1 MMLFKVRK
9 DSSMFK
15 YACQRGM
22 TALLFLLVAFSL
34 TASAQEF
41 RGSITGK
48 VTDPNEAVVPGAEVS
63 IKNIETNAVVTTTT
77 NDDGQYTFPL
87 LQPGKYTLTV
97 TREGFNTAAREG
109 IEVRVADKLTLD
121 VKMDIGVSATVTTVT
136 DTPVLE
142 TSSVSTGTTVTTQ
155 QISELPLTD
164 GTAYQLATLAPGI
177 VFTGNPG
184 VGGSPTSNGNLAAFR
199 ANGGTGANNVTLDG
213 SPNYAFDGGVGFSP
227 PAEAVQEF
235 KVQTNVF
242 DAQQGYSAN
251 ANVNVAIKS
260 GGNDF
265 HGSAWYF
272 NRDRS
277 RTANSFFGN
286 FAGQGRSARTYNRFG
301 GVINGPVRIP
311 KLYNGKDKTFFLFS
325 YERLKNS
332 EGGDAQFFT
341 VPTLKMRTGDFSEL
355 LGQTIPIRIFD
366 PTSGCHTP
374 SNCSVTRTAFT
385 NNVIPQAMLN
395 PAALAII
402 KLFPQPNIA
411 GAGLTNNFYSAA
423 VRSSDYRGWLGRID
437 HQINQNNR
445 IYANYYHSFN
455 PENRYDWAGTVN
467 GVNPTAGIEYR
478 TNDGG
483 NIGYTWTLS
492 NSTIFDVKT
501 SLNRFQQERNT
512 SQTFDLATLGFS
524 QQFISATRGY
534 TYLPRFDIFTYDAQR
549 PIRST
554 LGSNRSDYNSGLLR
568 PFYTFSLQPTVTHI
582 IGDHTTHFGYDLRV
596 LRENFASD
604 GYQGGRFFFDGTY
617 VTRSTTTTSGTVTTA
632 NADTNRQAYGRDVA
646 EFLLGIPVANSNSLV
661 DTTATNYS
669 AQSVYHG
676 FFFHDD
682 YRVSPK
688 LTLNLGLRYE
698 LEMGTTERYNRII
711 NGFDPLATSP
721 IDAAARAAYTTA
733 YNANPSAFVLTP
745 AQFHVTGGLTYA
757 NDDQRATWNADKRNI
772 QPRVGAAYQLDE
784 KTVLRGGFGIFMAP
798 FRIEPPVQ
806 YGFSASTPFVP
817 TNDQGRTFVATL
829 NNPFPSGLTAA
840 PGSSIGLLSRIGQD
854 VGASDTG
861 IIPGNRMNAKFNR
874 VIVGVQRELPGQFVV
889 EANYVWSHG
898 YDMPV
903 IRNINFVPRQ
913 YLGIDQATADA
924 ANTFLSAT
932 VTNPFRNLLNSTAA
946 ATSPFNTASTI
957 TRAQSLLPF
966 PQFTNVFVEEHNG
979 TNDYRALQL
988 QASKRFSRDLSF
1000 NVTFTRSRLREQLSY
1015 LNASDTELE
1024 DRISPDDRPNRFTLA
1039 ASYRLPI
1046 GRGRLLGKDMNRLVD
1061 AVIGGWQLNGTYEWQ
1076 SGQPLL
1082 FTQNIYY
1089 SGDPTQLKSHT
1100 FEGDGNGHKYGV
1112 FECTN
1117 TAVCTNLPIFDTTGF
1132 VRLNSFGLRNFKT
1145 TYDNL
1150 RNMPY
1155 QAVNLSL
1162 TKNLD
1167 LGERKRL
1174 QLRVE
1179 ALNAFNH
1186 PYIIDF
1192 NLDPSNARFGFSGG
1206 VQRNLPRDI
1215 QLGAKFTF

>member
-1 MMLFKVRK
+1 MNHNIF
-9 DSSMFK
+9 SSLGG
-15 YACQRGM
+15 APLL
-22 TALLFLLVAFSL
+22 LLFTFAF
-34 TASAQEF
+34 AFGQEF

-48 VTDPNEAVVPGAEVS
+48 VTDPNGAVVAGATVTVR
-63 IKNIETNAVVTTTT
+63 NVETNVEATATT
-77 NDDGQYTFPL
+77 NDEGSYDFPVL
-87 LQPGKYTLTV
+87 NPGKYQLLVTKQGFKVESRPQIQLGVAAKLTFGAQLQTGSVAETV
-97 TREGFNTAAREG
+97 TV
-109 IEVRVADKLTLD
+109 I
-121 VKMDIGVSATVTTVT
+121 S
-136 DTPVLE
+136 TPALE
-142 TSSVSTGTTVTTQ
+142 TGSVSTGSVITRQ

-199 ANGGTGANNVTLDG
+199 ANGGTGANNITLDG

-227 PAEAVQEF
+227 PAEAVQEVM
-235 KVQTNVF
+235 VQTNVV

-251 ANVNVAIKS
+251 ATVNVAIKS
-260 GGNDF
+260 GGNDY

-355 LGQTIPIRIFD
+355 LSQTIPIRIFD

-385 NNVIPQAMLN
+385 NNVIPTAMIN
-395 PAALAII
+395 PAARAII
-402 KLFPQPNIA
+402 NLFPSPNVS

-423 VRSSDYRGWLGRID
+423 VRSSNYRGWLTRID

-445 IYANYYHSFN
+445 IYANNYHSFN
-455 PENRYDWAGTVN
+455 PEDRYNWAGTVN
-467 GVNPTAGIEYR
+467 GVNPTQGVEYR

-492 NSTIFDVKT
+492 SSTIFDVKT
-501 SLNRFQQERNT
+501 SLNRFQQERRP
-512 SQTFDLATLGFS
+512 SQNFDLAALGFS
-524 QQFISATRGY
+524 QQFIAATRGY
-534 TYLPRFDIFTYDAQR
+534 TYLPRLDIFTYDAQR

-554 LGSNRSDYNSGLLR
+554 LGSNRSDYNAGLLR

-582 IGDHTTHFGYDLRV
+582 IGDHTTRFGYDLRV

-604 GYQGGRFFFDGTY
+604 GFQGGRFFFDGTY

-646 EFLLGIPVANSNSLV
+646 EFLLGIPVASSNSFI

-711 NGFDPLATSP
+711 NGFDITTPSP

-745 AQFHVTGGLTYA
+745 AQFRVTGGLTYA

-784 KTVLRGGFGIFMAP
+784 KTVFRGGFGIFMAP

-806 YGFSASTPFVP
+806 YGFAASTPFVP

-829 NNPFPSGLTAA
+829 NNPFPNGLSVA

-854 VGASDTG
+854 VGASDAG

-898 YDMPV
+898 YNMPV

-913 YLGIDQATADA
+913 YLGTDPTSADA

-932 VTNPFRNLLNSTAA
+932 VTNPFRNLLNNTAA
-946 ATSPFNTASTI
+946 ATSSFNTASTI

-988 QASKRFSRDLSF
+988 QASKRFARDLTF
-1000 NVTFTRSRLREQLSY
+1000 NVTYTRSRLREKLSF
-1015 LNASDTELE
+1015 LNASDPELE
-1024 DRISPDDRPNRFTLA
+1024 DRLSPDDRPNRFTLA
-1039 ASYRLPI
+1039 ASYRLPV
-1046 GRGRLLGKDMNRLVD
+1046 GRGRLLGKDMNRLLD
-1061 AVIGGWQLNGTYEWQ
+1061 AFVGGWQLNGTYEWQ
-1076 SGQPLL
+1076 SGQPFN

-1089 SGDPTQLKSHT
+1089 PGDPTQLKAHT
-1100 FEGDGNGHKYGV
+1100 FEGDGQGHKYGV
-1112 FECTN
+1112 FECT
-1117 TAVCTNLPIFDTTGF
+1117 TGCTNLPIFDTTGF
-1132 VRLNSFGLRNFKT
+1132 VRLNSFGLRNFKS

-1155 QAVNLSL
+1155 QAVNLSM
-1162 TKNLD
+1162 TKNFEI
-1167 LGERKRL
+1167 GEGKRI
-1174 QLRVE
+1174 QLRGE

-1186 PYIIDF
+1186 AYVIDF

-1215 QLGAKFTF
+1215 QLGVKFVF